1 MLWNSTR
8 ILGKGRN
15 YMPKGMKELAVLGI
29 KAALAT
35 TPFCGGVAEFF
46 GWAVE
51 GRFVER
57 RLVEIETLLGEET
70 ESFLQN
76 LQGLNEHDYYAVR
89 KILKFHCY
97 EAFPE
102 LTSTT
107 AKVIIDYVMNRQN
120 RVGDDQII
128 EMLCQLNASDI
139 IALKT
144 IKKAIIQK
152 GNSDYTKVVDWSD
165 VSPFRL
171 SDPEGKFKMSD
182 MVLAKFEREEGCE
195 TPDFSEALNAL
206 AISFSK
212 LDRLKIIS
220 AYHQIYSG
228 MNNSFDIDQFL
239 ITPFGVRIFGFID
252 LDDEGG
258 N

>member
-1 MLWNSTR
+1 MNRAPKDLVA
-8 ILGKGRN
+8 LG
-15 YMPKGMKELAVLGI
+15 V
-29 KAALAT
+29 KATLAT
-35 TPFCGGVAEFF
+35 TPFCGGIAEVF

-57 RLVEIETLLGEET
+57 RLSEIEALLGGEAET
-70 ESFLQN
+70 FLRN
-76 LQGLNEHDYYAVR
+76 LQELNEHDYYAIR
-89 KILKFHCY
+89 KLLKFHCF

-107 AKVIIDYVMNRQN
+107 AKVIIDYAMNRKN

-128 EMLCQLNASDI
+128 EMLCQLNASDV
-139 IALKT
+139 IALKA
-144 IKKAIIQK
+144 IKRAIVQK
-152 GNSDYTKVVDWSD
+152 GGGDYTKIVEWND
-165 VSPFRL
+165 VSPVRL

-195 TPDFSEALNAL
+195 ASDFSEALNAL

-212 LDRLKIIS
+212 LDQLKIIS

-228 MNNSFDIDQFL
+228 MNNNFDIDQFI

-252 LDDEGG
+252 LDD
-258 N
+258 